1 MKKILLAMI
10 VGLTWMQ
17 AADNDLY
24 DHAVGL
30 YVGYG
35 STGGDTGAVYGLR
48 IDQNLHA
55 PEGIFNL
62 DAVQFALDYARL
74 NGAGWDYAVRLGGN
88 ALWFSET
95 DENWMPFV
103 KAGLGVQFFG
113 GSGTVAVGNH
123 FYGTLG
129 GGVEYQLRPDTSVV
143 AELVDHLSFSMEN
156 TLRASVGLKYSF
168 GQGY

>member
-24 DHAVGL
+24 DHAIGL
-30 YVGYG
+30 YAGYG
-35 STGGDTGAVYGLR
+35 GTGDDSGAVYGLR
-48 IDQNLHA
+48 IDQNLHTQ
-55 PEGIFNL
+55 EGIFNL
-62 DAVQFALDYARL
+62 DAVQFALDYAKLDGLER
-74 NGAGWDYAVRLGGN
+74 DYAVRIGGN
-88 ALWFSET
+88 VLWFSET
-95 DENWMPFV
+95 DEAWMPFV
-103 KAGLGVQFFG
+103 KMGLGVQFFG
-113 GSGTVAVGNH
+113 GDGDNDLGDH

-129 GGVEYQLRPDTSVV
+129 GGIEYQMRPDTSVV
-143 AELVDHLSFSMEN
+143 GEIVDHLAFSGEN